1 MRLQTLLT
9 TTTIVAILN
18 NIENNSA
25 NNIPNLITLEAT
37 GYRDHLKGVPEE
49 L

>member
-18 NIENNSA
+18 NIDNNSA

-37 GYRDHLKGVPEE
+37 GYRDHLKGVLEE

>member
-9 TTTIVAILN
+9 TTAMLAIMN
-18 NIENNSA
+18 NNDSNNA
-25 NNIPNLITLEAT
+25 NNIPNLITLQAT
-37 GYRDHLKGVPEE
+37 GYRDHLKGVLEE